1 MLCYIIIDTSN
12 NLFKI
17 GRCKDFKSRFS
28 TLCTSNLYLEPL
40 FILQYLTEG
49 YLHKM
54 FKHKRISREW
64 FKLDKQD
71 LLDILDLEEDL
82 FKQTLV

>member
-1 MLCYIIIDTSN
+1 
-12 NLFKI
+12 
-17 GRCKDFKSRFS
+17 
-28 TLCTSNLYLEPL
+28 
-40 FILQYLTEG
+40 
-49 YLHKM
+49 M